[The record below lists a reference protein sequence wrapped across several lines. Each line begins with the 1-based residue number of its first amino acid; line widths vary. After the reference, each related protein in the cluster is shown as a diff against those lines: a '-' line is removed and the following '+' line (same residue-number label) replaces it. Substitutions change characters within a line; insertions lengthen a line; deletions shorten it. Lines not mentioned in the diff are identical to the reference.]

1 MNQSRRG
8 PRFLTLDW
16 PEGFLNEFVT
26 NKEETY
32 FSGYHTAFENF
43 IHTRRIEYKE
53 NSYIITDQVESNS
66 EQEYVIALN
75 WNLGTDYEMVG
86 ANKYRLRI
94 SDDEWVTLEIISSA
108 QGNSV
113 IHKADKQIPAGWKSL
128 YYGELQPLNQLVYQ
142 ISNTKKRTT
151 IVSTITLT

>member
-16 PEGFLNEFVT
+16 PEGILNEFVI
-26 NKEETY
+26 NKEEIY
-32 FSGYHTAFENF
+32 FSGYHTAFKNF

-128 YYGELQPLNQLVYQ
+128 YYGELQPLNQLSYEIQ
-142 ISNTKKRTT
+142 SGKKIET
-151 IVSTITLT
+151 IQTIIR